1 MPASPLISIVD
12 DDESVRSSLA
22 FRLEAAGFR
31 VATYESAMA
40 FLNAPPPVGGGCVIT
55 DIRMPEMDGI
65 QLLRQ
70 IKSSDQNL
78 QVVVITGHG
87 DVSLA
92 VEAMK
97 LGALDFLEKPF
108 DDEALLTTIRAA
120 VNNEK
125 LSSQL
130 EGQACELV
138 ERITSLTTRERQ
150 VLDGLLAGQS
160 NKFIGRSLNIS
171 PRTVEVY
178 RANVMRKMQAASL
191 SELVRLAV
199 RGGLP

>member
-1 MPASPLISIVD
+1 
-12 DDESVRSSLA
+12 
-22 FRLEAAGFR
+22 
-31 VATYESAMA
+31 MA
-40 FLNAPPPVGGGCVIT
+40 FLNAPPSVGGGCVIT

-65 QLLRQ
+65 QLLRR
-70 IKSSDQNL
+70 IKSSDQDL

-108 DDEALLTTIRAA
+108 DDETLLTTIRAA
-120 VNNEK
+120 VNNKEP
-125 LSSQL
+125 SSQL
-130 EGQACELV
+130 EGQARELV
-138 ERITSLTTRERQ
+138 ERITSLTARERQ

-160 NKFIGRSLNIS
+160 NKFIGRGLNIS

-178 RANVMRKMQAASL
+178 RANVMTKMRAASL

-199 RGGLP
+199 RAGLP